1 MFIYPLLDNLPT
13 FFITSIHKLRTSY
26 SYSCYDKIMNKLEKF
41 FSVKRGLSEIQ
52 INPDTRNLENSTR
65 FSPSIRASRLS
76 EKQLFL
82 DSLCRLK
89 RAECSLASSSVKRE
103 DKCVGEHDTPALS
116 RIKIRNAGQT
126 VRRRP
131 RGRVGGLVSNRTHAD
146 FITWA
151 TDNGKKS
158 CCIIVGPRPGY
169 F

>member
-1 MFIYPLLDNLPT
+1 M
-13 FFITSIHKLRTSY
+13 
-26 SYSCYDKIMNKLEKF
+26 EKF
-41 FSVKRGLSEIQ
+41 FSVKDGLSEIQ

-65 FSPSIRASRLS
+65 FSLSIHASRLS

-82 DSLCRLK
+82 DSLCQLK
-89 RAECSLASSSVKRE
+89 RGLRAECSLASSSVKRE